1 MLTLTRADLHD
12 YQTRAVDAIKTK
24 RRYMLA
30 LEMGLGKTSST
41 LTAVSDLLDEFL
53 AHKVLVV
60 APLRVALSVWQDE
73 IRTWDH
79 LRHLSITSVLG
90 TERQRLAALQRVTDI
105 YTINRENLPWLV
117 THYGKKWPFDVIVI
131 DESSSFKSASS
142 QRFKAL
148 KKVAPECQYMVLL
161 TGTPAPNS
169 LLDIW
174 SQMYLIDFGA
184 TLGRTMSGYKQRFF
198 EQQGYGGYTMTIR
211 PGAAETIHKLIEP
224 LAMSM
229 AAADYLDLP
238 DRLDIT
244 HRVTLPEKSQ
254 QAYLAFE
261 RDLLIEFASGED
273 IEAASAAVLAG
284 KLLQWCNGSIY
295 TDEHGNYMELHKA
308 KLDALSEIR
317 EDNAGETM
325 LVAYAYKADLERLK
339 ARFPDAVVLDKD
351 PETIARWNRG
361 EISMLLAHPASA
373 GHGLNLQHGGSLIV
387 WFGLCW
393 SLEYYQQF
401 NARLHRQGQQCAVRI
416 LHLVA
421 DGCLDERVLQVLANK
436 DATQQQLLLALKAK

>member
-184 TLGRTMSGYKQRFF
+184 TLGRTMSR
-198 EQQGYGGYTMTIR
+198 I
-211 PGAAETIHKLIEP
+211 
-224 LAMSM
+224 
-229 AAADYLDLP
+229 
-238 DRLDIT
+238 
-244 HRVTLPEKSQ
+244 
-254 QAYLAFE
+254 QATVF
-261 RDLLIEFASGED
+261 
-273 IEAASAAVLAG
+273 
-284 KLLQWCNGSIY
+284 
-295 TDEHGNYMELHKA
+295 
-308 KLDALSEIR
+308 
-317 EDNAGETM
+317 
-325 LVAYAYKADLERLK
+325 
-339 ARFPDAVVLDKD
+339 
-351 PETIARWNRG
+351 
-361 EISMLLAHPASA
+361 
-373 GHGLNLQHGGSLIV
+373 
-387 WFGLCW
+387 
-393 SLEYYQQF
+393 
-401 NARLHRQGQQCAVRI
+401 
-416 LHLVA
+416 
-421 DGCLDERVLQVLANK
+421 
-436 DATQQQLLLALKAK
+436 